1 MYVCMYVC
9 MHGCVYVWYGMVMV
23 WYGMVWYGMVWYGM
37 VWYGMV
43 WYSMVWYLMLCY
55 VMLCYVTYVCVC
67 AHAFPPACVQT
78 CTYVCKHVTLHK
90 IACLFTNWLKPTYG
104 TSDTAWARRQ
114 LLAACQAAILHVRA
128 RAKKLLWL
136 QVRDYIKHDSMLSA
150 EQPFHKLCYALD
162 RAPPA
167 LKP

>member
-1 MYVCMYVC
+1 MCADMYV
-9 MHGCVYVWYGMVMV
+9 
-23 WYGMVWYGMVWYGM
+23 
-37 VWYGMV
+37 
-43 WYSMVWYLMLCY
+43 
-55 VMLCYVTYVCVC
+55 
-67 AHAFPPACVQT
+67 CVQT
-78 CTYVCKHVTLHK
+78 CN
-90 IACLFTNWLKPTYG
+90 IAYYCLFVYELAERTG
-104 TSDTAWARRQ
+104 HTAWARRQ